1 MKITAS
7 AIQYLSKI
15 NNTIYDDL
23 KVEFLY
29 HSNKLEGSTFDE
41 KQLNALL
48 EEDMII
54 GEHKKD
60 DVQTTINS
68 LEVFDFVVLTIKEE
82 LSSRLIREWH
92 SLLMKNTDIDKAQL
106 AGKYKEFPNGIKGI
120 DIVTAQ
126 PYEVEEKIDKLL
138 KTKINNINDIAMFHQ
153 EFEHI
158 HPFQDGNG
166 RIGRFIMLKQCIENN
181 IDLIAIDNKYNDD
194 YKKALYIAQTTGD
207 ISKLI
212 EIFKLCQ
219 KRLDVKLD
227 KYQMYIDKINNNR
240 HIINEYNK
248 EIIDNADFD
257 NDRDPSDDFC

>member
-1 MKITAS
+1 MKITTS

-48 EEDMII
+48 EENMVI

-68 LEVFDFVVLTIKEE
+68 LEVFDFVVKTIEE
-82 LSSRLIREWH
+82 NLSPRLIREWH
-92 SLLMKNTDIDKAQL
+92 SLLMKGTELDKVQL
-106 AGKYKEFPNGIKGI
+106 AGKYKEIPNGLKGI
-120 DIVTAQ
+120 DIETAQ
-126 PYEVEEKIDKLL
+126 PYEVEERIDRLL
-138 KTKINNINDIAMFHQ
+138 NLKINNINDIAMFHQ

-166 RIGRFIMLKQCIENN
+166 RIGRFIILKQCIENN
-181 IDLIAIDNKYNDD
+181 IDLIAIDNEYNDE
-194 YKKALYIAQTTGD
+194 YKKALYNAQTTGD
-207 ISKLI
+207 ISDLVN
-212 EIFKLCQ
+212 IFKLCQ
-219 KRLDVKLD
+219 ERLDKKLS
-227 KYQMYIDKINNNR
+227 KYQTYIDNINNDRYLTNN
-240 HIINEYNK
+240 IEDDLDD
-248 EIIDNADFD
+248 IDY
-257 NDRDPSDDFC
+257 

>member
-1 MKITAS
+1 MKITTS

-48 EEDMII
+48 EENMVI

-68 LEVFDFVVLTIKEE
+68 LEVFDFVVKTIEE
-82 LSSRLIREWH
+82 NLSPRLIREWH
-92 SLLMKNTDIDKAQL
+92 SLLMKGTELDKVQL
-106 AGKYKEFPNGIKGI
+106 AGKYKEIPNGLKGI
-120 DIVTAQ
+120 DIETAQ
-126 PYEVEEKIDKLL
+126 PYEVEERIDSLL
-138 KTKINNINDIAMFHQ
+138 NLKINNINDIAMFHQ

-166 RIGRFIMLKQCIENN
+166 RIGRFIILKQCIENN
-181 IDLIAIDNKYNDD
+181 IDLIAIDNEYNDE
-194 YKKALYIAQTTGD
+194 YKKALYNAQTTGD
-207 ISKLI
+207 ISDLVN
-212 EIFKLCQ
+212 IFKLCQ
-219 KRLDVKLD
+219 ERLDKKLS
-227 KYQMYIDKINNNR
+227 KYQTYIDNINNDRYITNN
-240 HIINEYNK
+240 IEDDLDD
-248 EIIDNADFD
+248 IDY
-257 NDRDPSDDFC
+257 

>member
-1 MKITAS
+1 MKITTS

-48 EEDMII
+48 EENMVI

-68 LEVFDFVVLTIKEE
+68 LEVFDFVVKTIEE
-82 LSSRLIREWH
+82 NLSPRLIREWH
-92 SLLMKNTDIDKAQL
+92 SLLMKGTELDKVQL
-106 AGKYKEFPNGIKGI
+106 AGKYKEIPNGLKGI
-120 DIVTAQ
+120 DIETAQ
-126 PYEVEEKIDKLL
+126 PYEVEERIDRLL
-138 KTKINNINDIAMFHQ
+138 NLKINNINDIAMFHQ

-166 RIGRFIMLKQCIENN
+166 RIGRFIILKQCIENN
-181 IDLIAIDNKYNDD
+181 IDLIAIDNEYNNE
-194 YKKALYIAQTTGD
+194 YKKALYNAQTTGD
-207 ISKLI
+207 ISDLVN
-212 EIFKLCQ
+212 IFKLCQ
-219 KRLDVKLD
+219 ERLDKKLS
-227 KYQMYIDKINNNR
+227 KYQTYIDNINNDRYITNN
-240 HIINEYNK
+240 IEDDLDD
-248 EIIDNADFD
+248 IDY
-257 NDRDPSDDFC
+257 

>member
-1 MKITAS
+1 MKITTS

-48 EEDMII
+48 EENMVI

-68 LEVFDFVVLTIKEE
+68 LEVFDIVVKTIEE
-82 LSSRLIREWH
+82 NLSPRLIREWH
-92 SLLMKNTDIDKAQL
+92 SLLMKGTELDKVQL
-106 AGKYKEFPNGIKGI
+106 AGKYKEIPNGLKGI
-120 DIVTAQ
+120 DIETAQ
-126 PYEVEEKIDKLL
+126 PYEVEERIDRLL
-138 KTKINNINDIAMFHQ
+138 NLKINNINDIAMFHQ

-166 RIGRFIMLKQCIENN
+166 RIGRFIILKQCIENN
-181 IDLIAIDNKYNDD
+181 IDLIAIDNEYNDE
-194 YKKALYIAQTTGD
+194 YKKALYNAQTTGD
-207 ISKLI
+207 ISDLVN
-212 EIFKLCQ
+212 IFKLCQ
-219 KRLDVKLD
+219 ERLDKKLS
-227 KYQMYIDKINNNR
+227 KYQTYIDNINNDRYITNN
-240 HIINEYNK
+240 IEDDLDD
-248 EIIDNADFD
+248 IDY
-257 NDRDPSDDFC
+257 

>member
-1 MKITAS
+1 MKITTS

-48 EEDMII
+48 EENMVI

-68 LEVFDFVVLTIKEE
+68 LEVFDFVVKTIEE
-82 LSSRLIREWH
+82 NLSPRLIREWH
-92 SLLMKNTDIDKAQL
+92 SLLMKGTELDKVQL
-106 AGKYKEFPNGIKGI
+106 AGKYKEIPNGLKGI
-120 DIVTAQ
+120 DIETAQ
-126 PYEVEEKIDKLL
+126 PYEVEERIDRLL
-138 KTKINNINDIAMFHQ
+138 NLKINNINDIAMFHQ

-166 RIGRFIMLKQCIENN
+166 RIGRFIILKQCIENN
-181 IDLIAIDNKYNDD
+181 IDLIAIDNEYNDE
-194 YKKALYIAQTTGD
+194 YKKALYNAQTTGD
-207 ISKLI
+207 ISDLVN
-212 EIFKLCQ
+212 IFKLCQ
-219 KRLDVKLD
+219 ERLDKKLS
-227 KYQMYIDKINNNR
+227 KYQTYIDNINNDRYITNN
-240 HIINEYNK
+240 IEDDLDD
-248 EIIDNADFD
+248 IDY
-257 NDRDPSDDFC
+257 

>member
-1 MKITAS
+1 MKITTS

-48 EEDMII
+48 EENMVI

-68 LEVFDFVVLTIKEE
+68 LEVCDFVVKTIEE
-82 LSSRLIREWH
+82 NLSPRLIREWH
-92 SLLMKNTDIDKAQL
+92 SLLMKGTELDKVQL
-106 AGKYKEFPNGIKGI
+106 AGKYKEIPNGLKGI
-120 DIVTAQ
+120 DIETAQ
-126 PYEVEEKIDKLL
+126 PYEVEERIDRLL
-138 KTKINNINDIAMFHQ
+138 NLKINNINDIAMFHQ

-166 RIGRFIMLKQCIENN
+166 RIGRFIILKQCIENN
-181 IDLIAIDNKYNDD
+181 IDLIAIDNEYNDE
-194 YKKALYIAQTTGD
+194 YKKALYNAQTTGD
-207 ISKLI
+207 ISDLVN
-212 EIFKLCQ
+212 IFKLCQ
-219 KRLDVKLD
+219 ERLDKKLS
-227 KYQMYIDKINNNR
+227 KYQTYIDNINNDRYITNN
-240 HIINEYNK
+240 IEDDLDD
-248 EIIDNADFD
+248 IDY
-257 NDRDPSDDFC
+257 

>member
-1 MKITAS
+1 MKITTS

-48 EEDMII
+48 EENMVI

-68 LEVFDFVVLTIKEE
+68 LEVFDFVVKTIKES
-82 LSSRLIREWH
+82 LSPRLIREWH
-92 SLLMKNTDIDKAQL
+92 SLLMKGTELDKVQL
-106 AGKYKEFPNGIKGI
+106 AGKYKEIPNGLKGI
-120 DIVTAQ
+120 DIETAQ
-126 PYEVEEKIDKLL
+126 PYEVEERIDRLL
-138 KTKINNINDIAMFHQ
+138 NLKINNINDIAMFHQ

-166 RIGRFIMLKQCIENN
+166 RIGRFIILKQCIENN
-181 IDLIAIDNKYNDD
+181 IDLIAIDNEYNDE
-194 YKKALYIAQTTGD
+194 YKKALYNAQTTGD
-207 ISKLI
+207 ISDLVN
-212 EIFKLCQ
+212 IFKLCQ
-219 KRLDVKLD
+219 ERLDKKLS
-227 KYQMYIDKINNNR
+227 KYQTYIDNINNDRYITNN
-240 HIINEYNK
+240 IEDDLDD
-248 EIIDNADFD
+248 IDY
-257 NDRDPSDDFC
+257 

>member
-1 MKITAS
+1 MKITTS

-48 EEDMII
+48 EENMVI

-68 LEVFDFVVLTIKEE
+68 LEVFDFVVKTIEE
-82 LSSRLIREWH
+82 NLSPRLIREWH
-92 SLLMKNTDIDKAQL
+92 SLLMKGTELDKVQL
-106 AGKYKEFPNGIKGI
+106 TGKYKEIPNGLKGI
-120 DIVTAQ
+120 DIETAQ
-126 PYEVEEKIDKLL
+126 PYEVEERIDRLL
-138 KTKINNINDIAMFHQ
+138 NLKINNINDIAMFHQ

-166 RIGRFIMLKQCIENN
+166 RIGRFIILKQCIENN
-181 IDLIAIDNKYNDD
+181 IDLIAIDNEYNDE
-194 YKKALYIAQTTGD
+194 YKKALYNAQTTGD
-207 ISKLI
+207 ISDLVN
-212 EIFKLCQ
+212 IFKLCQ
-219 KRLDVKLD
+219 ERLDKKLS
-227 KYQMYIDKINNNR
+227 KYQTYIDNINNDRYITNN
-240 HIINEYNK
+240 IEDDLDD
-248 EIIDNADFD
+248 IDY
-257 NDRDPSDDFC
+257 